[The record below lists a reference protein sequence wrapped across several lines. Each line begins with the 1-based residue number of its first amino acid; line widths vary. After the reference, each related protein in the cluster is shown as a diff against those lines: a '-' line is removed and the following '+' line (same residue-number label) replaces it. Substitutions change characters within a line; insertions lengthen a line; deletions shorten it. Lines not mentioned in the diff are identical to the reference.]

1 MAKKIS
7 FLNIKGGVGKTS
19 LIVNMG
25 ACLAYMG
32 RRTLIV
38 DFDAQSNA
46 SIWLMRLDR
55 WNTLNRDPKKFVLN
69 LFKDTTS
76 SIRDCIQKSPVRD
89 LDNDEP
95 LPRLDLIPASFTLMD
110 LEHEVPV
117 SKQEP
122 FYLRFQKELASLEN
136 DYDFILFDCP
146 PNFFYTTQC
155 ALFSSDHVLVPS
167 NPDALSIIGFHLL
180 VDKLSRF
187 KAETASHREAVKAPT
202 PEVIGVALNAVKP
215 GTKIHVPLERFNAQI
230 DRFKSQ
236 GKVSQNTHIYP
247 DLVRHSVTV
256 GRAVMMGIPTV
267 LMSKQDASLNLAE
280 DYINLTKHLLDQLGE
295 RELEGEDDQDP
306 TGESSSQ
313 SVERDEFQ

>member
-38 DFDAQSNA
+38 DLDAQSNA

-55 WNTLNRDPKKFVLN
+55 WNTLNRAPEKFLLH
-69 LFKDTTS
+69 LFRDQNAKLS
-76 SIRDCIQKSPVRD
+76 DCIQKSPIRD
-89 LDNDEP
+89 TDGEEM
-95 LPRLDLIPASFTLMD
+95 LPRLDLVPASFTLMD
-110 LEHEVPV
+110 LEHEVPR
-117 SKQEP
+117 KEGQP
-122 FYLRFQKELASLEN
+122 FYVRFFEALKSVEDE
-136 DYDFILFDCP
+136 YDFILFDCP
-146 PNFFYTTQC
+146 PNFFYSTQC
-155 ALFSSDHVLVPS
+155 ALFSSNHVLVPS

-187 KAETASHREAVKAPT
+187 KSDTAAHRKQLSAPT
-202 PEVIGVALNAVKP
+202 PDIIGVALNAVKP

-230 DRFKSQ
+230 DRFKQQ
-236 GKVSQNTHIYP
+236 GKVAPMTHIYP

-267 LMSKQDASLNLAE
+267 LMSKQDASINLAE
-280 DYINLTKHLLDQLGE
+280 DYIKLTKHLLEQLGDPE
-295 RELEGEDDQDP
+295 PDEEEDGE
-306 TGESSSQ
+306 
-313 SVERDEFQ
+313 

>member
-55 WNTLNRDPKKFVLN
+55 WNALNKEPEKFVLN
-69 LFKDTTS
+69 LFKDPNS
-76 SIRDCIQKSPVRD
+76 SIKTCIQKSPVRD
-89 LDNDEP
+89 TEGEQV
-95 LPRLDLIPASFTLMD
+95 LPRLDLAPASFTLMD
-110 LEHEVPV
+110 LEHEV
-117 SKQEP
+117 KQEADRP
-122 FYLRFQKELASLEN
+122 FYLRFHEVISCIE
-136 DYDFILFDCP
+136 DEYDFILYDCP

-167 NPDALSIIGFHLL
+167 NADALSIIGFHLL
-180 VDKLSRF
+180 VDKLSHF
-187 KAETASHREAVKAPT
+187 KASTSALRKKRGSPT
-202 PEVIGVALNAVKP
+202 PEIIGVALNAVKP

-230 DRFKSQ
+230 DRFKQS
-236 GKVSQNTHIYP
+236 GKVSPKTHIYP
-247 DLVRHSVTV
+247 DLIRHSVTV

-267 LMSKQDASLNLAE
+267 LMSKQEASINLAE
-280 DYINLTKHLLDQLGE
+280 DYIKLTKHLLEQLGDPE
-295 RELEGEDDQDP
+295 PDDPEED
-306 TGESSSQ
+306 
-313 SVERDEFQ
+313 

>member
-19 LIVNMG
+19 LLVNMG

-32 RRTLIV
+32 RRVLIV

-55 WNTLNRDPKKFVLN
+55 WNSLNREPEKFLLN
-69 LFKDTTS
+69 LFKDPTAKMQS
-76 SIRDCIQKSPVRD
+76 CIQKSPIRD
-89 LDNDEP
+89 TDGDEI
-95 LPRLDLIPASFTLMD
+95 LPRLDLAPASFTLMD

-117 SKQEP
+117 DPNKP
-122 FYLRFQKELASLEN
+122 FYLRFFEALKEVE
-136 DYDFILFDCP
+136 DEYDFILFDCP

-155 ALFSSDHVLVPS
+155 ALFASDHVLVPS

-187 KAETASHREAVKAPT
+187 RKETETLRQAAQAPK
-202 PEVIGVALNAVKP
+202 PEIIGVALNAVKP

-230 DRFKSQ
+230 DRFKTQ
-236 GKVSQNTHIYP
+236 GKVSAATHIYP

-256 GRAVMMGIPTV
+256 GRAVMLGIPTV
-267 LMSKQDASLNLAE
+267 LMSKQDASINLAE
-280 DYINLTKHLLDQLGE
+280 DYIKLTKHLLEQLGDAE
-295 RELEGEDDQDP
+295 VPEDEE
-306 TGESSSQ
+306 TE
-313 SVERDEFQ
+313 

>member
-55 WNTLNRDPKKFVLN
+55 WNMLNKKPERFLLN
-69 LFKDTTS
+69 IFKDPES
-76 SIRDCIQKSPVRD
+76 KLENCIQKSPIRD
-89 LDNDEP
+89 TEGDQM
-95 LPRLDLIPASFTLMD
+95 LPRLDLAPASFTLMD
-110 LEHEVPV
+110 IEHEVEP
-117 SKQEP
+117 KKDEP
-122 FYLRFQKELASLEN
+122 FYVRFHKALESVEN

-146 PNFFYTTQC
+146 PNIFYTTQC
-155 ALFSSDHVLVPS
+155 ALFSSDYVLVPS
-167 NPDALSIIGFHLL
+167 NADALSIIGFHLL
-180 VDKLSRF
+180 VDKLSHF
-187 KAETASHREAVKAPT
+187 KTRSREHREALGAPS
-202 PEVIGVALNAVKP
+202 PEIIGVVLNAVKP

-230 DRFKSQ
+230 DRFKEQ
-236 GKVSQNTHIYP
+236 GKVSEKTHIYP
-247 DLVRHSVTV
+247 HLIRHSVTV

-267 LMSKQDASLNLAE
+267 LMSKQDASINLAE
-280 DYINLTKHLLDQLGE
+280 DYINLTKHFLEQLGDPE
-295 RELEGEDDQDP
+295 PDDEEEEG
-306 TGESSSQ
+306 
-313 SVERDEFQ
+313 